1 MQWLGALDDEED
13 EEEEED
19 ANSPLGGGGG
29 SCEGI
34 LGQVAIDFT

>member
-1 MQWLGALDDEED
+1 LQWLGALDDEED

-34 LGQVAIDFT
+34 LGQVAIDLT